1 MDVNQPVLATDNL
14 SVGYHQRRGQSRSV
28 LQNLNL
34 SLAKGEF
41 VCLLGAN
48 GAGKS
53 TLIRTLTHMQAPI
66 SGSVT
71 INQQPLHHLSKA
83 QLAKQLS
90 VVLTDRLQV
99 SNLTGYE
106 LVSLGRMPYT
116 NLFGSLNQHDHQV
129 VRWALHATNSDD
141 LAQRLL
147 NEMSD
152 GERQRIMIARAL
164 AQEPAVMILDEPTA
178 FLDLPRRV
186 EITSLLRKLAHE
198 TGLSVVM
205 STHDLDLAIGSADRL
220 WLVFDDGS
228 IECGTPEDLILD
240 GRLAQTFRKSQLQ
253 FDQQRGGFRAQTQ
266 PIGQV
271 RLSANGLHGQWMQH
285 ALERAGY
292 HVLNAKQADCPHIQ
306 QLENDCWQVE
316 HQPCANIDQVL
327 AYLGNI

>member
-1 MDVNQPVLATDNL
+1 MNQPVLATDNL

-53 TLIRTLTHMQAPI
+53 TLIRTLTQIQAPI
-66 SGSVT
+66 SGSIT
-71 INQQPLHHLSKA
+71 INQQPLKQLSQA
-83 QLAKQLS
+83 QLAKHLS

-99 SNLTGYE
+99 SNLSGYE
-106 LVSLGRMPYT
+106 LVSLGRIPYT
-116 NLFGSLNQHDHQV
+116 NLFGNLNQHDHQAIQ
-129 VRWALHATNSDD
+129 WALHATNSQD

-198 TGLSVVM
+198 TGLAVVM

-228 IECGTPEDLILD
+228 VECGTPEDLILD

-253 FDQQRGGFRAQTQ
+253 FDQYRGGFRAQTQ

-271 RLSANGLHGQWMQH
+271 QLSASGLPGQWMQH

-292 HVLNAKQADCPHIQ
+292 QVIMPCSADCLHIQ
-306 QLENDCWQVE
+306 QLEPNRWQVGSHLCITIGE
-316 HQPCANIDQVL
+316 VI
-327 AYLGNI
+327 AYLQQQA

>member
-1 MDVNQPVLATDNL
+1 MNQPVLATHNL

-28 LQNLNL
+28 LQNL
-34 SLAKGEF
+34 SLTLANGEF

-66 SGSVT
+66 SGSIT
-71 INQQPLHHLSKA
+71 INQQPLQQLSQA

-99 SNLTGYE
+99 SNLSGYE

-116 NLFGSLNQHDHQV
+116 NMFGSLNQHDHQV
-129 VRWALHATNSDD
+129 IRWALHATNSDD

-198 TGLSVVM
+198 TGLAAIM

-220 WLVFDDGS
+220 WLVLDDGS
-228 IECGTPEDLILD
+228 VECGTPEDLILD
-240 GRLAQTFRKSQLQ
+240 GRLAQTFRKSQLH
-253 FDQQRGGFRAQTQ
+253 FDQQRGGFRSHSK
-266 PIGQV
+266 PIGKVQ
-271 RLSANGLHGQWMQH
+271 LSASGLDGQWMQH
-285 ALERAGY
+285 ALERYGY
-292 HVLNAKQADCPHIQ
+292 QVIASGQADCPHIQ
-306 QLENDCWQVE
+306 QLEHNRWQIE
-316 HQPCANIDQVL
+316 HQPCATIGQVL
-327 AYLGNI
+327 AYLGHA